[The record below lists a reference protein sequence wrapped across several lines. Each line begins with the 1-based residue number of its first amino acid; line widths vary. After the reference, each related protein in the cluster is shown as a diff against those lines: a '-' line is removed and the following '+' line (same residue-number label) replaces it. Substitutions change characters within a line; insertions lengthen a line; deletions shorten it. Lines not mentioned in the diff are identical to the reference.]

1 MEPDSTLDGAGA
13 SRERPVGEC
22 GSAGTAAPAHEPPAG
37 TPRLGKYE
45 VVEPLGAG
53 ASGRVFKCYDP
64 DRNRYVAVKVALDE
78 IRAPDKRDAF
88 LRHAELAA
96 TVEHENLCPIYEI
109 GLASGRPFLVSP
121 YYESGTLAQRMR
133 NHPVAPV
140 RDTLDRVFELARGL
154 GALHTAGIV
163 HRALKPDNIFIDG
176 DTLVV
181 SDYGWARSDGT
192 AGHPAAGAN
201 RYMAPEQWRPGGA
214 FVIGPRSD
222 VFSLGAILYEMLTGT
237 HPFPWLSAEVLAQGV
252 GVWAQRLRLPSEAY
266 PGLDTRLNP
275 LCLRA
280 LETVPNDRYASAQV
294 FADEIDRIRRIVD
307 AERHITAAEDFKQAE
322 EYYYGA
328 PGIPRDPDR
337 ARRLFERAAAQG
349 YAPAQNSLGSLY
361 QYALGVPRDYQTAC
375 ELYEKAAAQ
384 GDARAQNN
392 LGYMYLKGL
401 GVPRDNRTAR
411 ELYEKAAAQGDA
423 AGLYSLGC
431 LYLHELGVPLD
442 YQKALELYVK
452 SAAQGYAKAQNGL
465 GFMYLE
471 GLGVPQDYAKALEL
485 FELSAKQGFAVAQ
498 NSLGFMYLKGLGVPL
513 DYTKARFYFEKAQA
527 QGNAQAY
534 SSLGYMYQY
543 AMGVE
548 QDFRKAR
555 ELFEKAVKKGLAEAY
570 YNLGYV
576 YHNGLGVKKDY
587 AKARQLYEAAAARG
601 DEDAQTALEKMDA
614 PKKPGRR

>member
-1 MEPDSTLDGAGA
+1 M
-13 SRERPVGEC
+13 
-22 GSAGTAAPAHEPPAG
+22 
-37 TPRLGKYE
+37 
-45 VVEPLGAG
+45 
-53 ASGRVFKCYDP
+53 FKCYDP
-64 DRNRYVAVKVALDE
+64 DRDRFVAVKVALDE
-78 IRAPDKRDAF
+78 IRAPAERDAF
-88 LRHAELAA
+88 LHHAERAA
-96 TVEHENLCPIYEI
+96 AIEHENLCAVYEI
-109 GLASGRPFLVSP
+109 GLASGRPFLVMP
-121 YYESGTLAQRMR
+121 YYESGTLAQWMR
-133 NHPVAPV
+133 ANPVAPV
-140 RDTLDRVFELARGL
+140 RATLDRIFGLARGL
-154 GALHTAGIV
+154 GTLHTAGIV

-176 DTLVV
+176 DKLVV
-181 SDYGWARSDGT
+181 SDYGWARADGT
-192 AGHPAAGAN
+192 AASPAGGVN

-214 FVIGPRSD
+214 FVPGPRSD
-222 VFSLGAILYEMLTGT
+222 VFSLGAILYELLTGT

-280 LETVPNDRYASAQV
+280 LETNPNDRYASAHA
-294 FADEIDRIRRIVD
+294 FAEEIDRIRRLVD
-307 AERHITAAEDFKQAE
+307 AERLITTVEDFKQAE
-322 EYYYGA
+322 AYYYGA
-328 PGIPRDPDR
+328 PGVPRDPDR

-361 QYALGVPRDYQTAC
+361 QYALGVPRDYEKAC
-375 ELYEKAAAQ
+375 ELYELAAAQ

-401 GVPRDNRTAR
+401 GVPRDYRMAR
-411 ELYEKAAAQGDA
+411 ELYEKAVAQGDA
-423 AGLYSLGC
+423 AGQYSLGC
-431 LYLHELGVPLD
+431 LYLHELGVPLN
-442 YQKALELYVK
+442 YARALELYVQ

-513 DYTKARFYFEKAQA
+513 DYTKARYYLEKAQA

-543 AMGVE
+543 GMGVE

-555 ELFEKAVKKGLAEAY
+555 ELFEKAMKKGLAEAF
-570 YNLGYV
+570 YNLGYM
-576 YHNGLGVKKDY
+576 YHNGLGLKKDY
-587 AKARQLYEAAAARG
+587 AKARQLYESAAARG
-601 DEDAQTALEKMDA
+601 DEDAQKALEKMDA